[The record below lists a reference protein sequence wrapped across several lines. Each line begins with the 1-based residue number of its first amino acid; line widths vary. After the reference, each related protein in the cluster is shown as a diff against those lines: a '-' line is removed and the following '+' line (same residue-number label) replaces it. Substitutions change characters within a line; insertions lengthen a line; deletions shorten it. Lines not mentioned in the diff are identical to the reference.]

1 MNLRLLALK
10 QKISENIDDRII
22 LLKQP
27 SVLEWIYGIP
37 DFLKGLSKKDEDLF
51 IKGLLNSKNKQCS
64 GAFGEKII
72 QEILLLNNI
81 ASTKVKHCIKT
92 NSCLVLPDL
101 ETIDTF
107 YEVKTRTYKTSG
119 SAGDKILGTPYKY
132 CNIYKNTGKKVIIV
146 CIGYQEI
153 EANKKFNLFNTEDP
167 NQSKLLDFYKE
178 NFKVEYVKATD
189 LLEMCLISN

>member
-119 SAGDKILGTPYKY
+119 SAGDKILSTPYKY

>member
-92 NSCLVLPDL
+92 NSGLVLPDL

-119 SAGDKILGTPYKY
+119 TAGDKILGTPYKY